1 MKKNIFINKK
11 SYLYIIITLIILFVS
26 IFVSLNLGNSDIS
39 IKEVTEILLKKSDD
53 KIKTLIIWNIRL
65 PRILSAILIGG
76 SLAISGAGLQ
86 SIFRNPMVDP
96 YIIGTSSG
104 AAIGATLAYILK
116 LDMIFIKI
124 FAFIFALISSF
135 FIYFL
140 NNKNNQINTLKL
152 LLSGIIL
159 NSFLSSI
166 VSLLMIL
173 NKDELMNILYW
184 TMGSLNSSSFKDL
197 KIITFPIII
206 ISFLFFLLH
215 KELDIISFGEENARS
230 VGVNS
235 EKIKKYVLIFSIIL
249 TSISVSTAGIIGF
262 VGLITPHFFRLFL
275 GSNHKYILPLSF
287 LGGGVFLLIC
297 DNISRSITKS
307 MDIPL
312 GIITGL
318 FGAPLFLYLLLKSK
332 K

>member
-1 MKKNIFINKK
+1 MKSKKLINNKL
-11 SYLYIIITLIILFVS
+11 YFYIIITLVLLLFS
-26 IFVSLNLGNSDIS
+26 IFISLNLGNSNIS
-39 IKEVTEILLKKSDD
+39 IKEVIDILLKRSDN
-53 KIKTLIIWNIRL
+53 KIKTLIVWNIRL

-76 SLAISGAGLQ
+76 CLAISGAGLQ

-104 AAIGATLAYILK
+104 AAIGATLAYIFK
-116 LDMIFIKI
+116 LDTIFIKI

-140 NNKNNQINTLKL
+140 NNKDNQINTLKL

-166 VSLLMIL
+166 VSLLMII

-197 KIITFPIII
+197 KIITLPIII
-206 ISFLFFLLH
+206 ITILFLFIH

-230 VGVNS
+230 LGVDS
-235 EKIKKYVLIFSIIL
+235 EKVKKYVLVLAIIL

-275 GSNHKYILPLSF
+275 GSNHKHILPLSF
-287 LGGGVFLLIC
+287 LGGGIFLLIC